1 MSRKKDLTVTKVE
14 AMVLRYQYEKGIA
27 DAQNFFSARS
37 AVIVQVHT
45 ACGITG
51 IGESASFGGPAETT
65 KYIIEHELA
74 PIVIGEDASSVSRI
88 WQKMFDRTRQHGRSG
103 VIMAAMS
110 GIDIALWD
118 VVGKHADLPVYKLFG
133 GYTDKVV
140 PYASSGFYSPGKTA
154 SDTAEE
160 CRSYFK
166 RGFKYAK
173 IKIGRNPEM
182 LLTPLHNMAYAEE
195 CQYSVEEDLARVEAC
210 CNVAK
215 EYGARIMV
223 DDAHGLGTIGEGGRG
238 TASYYGLE
246 KEVDIYMGTFSKS
259 LASLGGYM
267 AAEAKVADYVRC
279 NSRPYIFSASVP
291 PACIAVATASLRH
304 LKANPDLPKHLQELS
319 LYMQSELKKRDV
331 KFKETQVPIIP
342 IYTYETLRTLK
353 VQKALYERGL
363 YVNASVPPATAPNE
377 ALLRVSL
384 MATHTKEQIDEAVE
398 IIAETLKEF

>member
-1 MSRKKDLTVTKVE
+1 
-14 AMVLRYQYEKGIA
+14 
-27 DAQNFFSARS
+27 
-37 AVIVQVHT
+37 
-45 ACGITG
+45 
-51 IGESASFGGPAETT
+51 
-65 KYIIEHELA
+65 
-74 PIVIGEDASSVSRI
+74 
-88 WQKMFDRTRQHGRSG
+88 
-103 VIMAAMS
+103 MS

-223 DDAHGLGTIGEGGRG
+223 DANNTLTTYSAIQIGKKLEELNVFWFEEPVHVDNINGSAEVADALSMPVSGYESEIGAYRFRELIDRK
-238 TASYYGLE
+238 A
-246 KEVDIYMGTFSKS
+246 VDIVQPDVIWSGGFTECNRIANYAAMHNLPCNPHVFSS
-259 LASLGGYM
+259 GISLAANLQFLASLSNGGLLEMDQNYYPLRDDLLTQKIDI
-267 AAEAKVADYVRC
+267 AEDGFVYV
-279 NSRPYIFSASVP
+279 PQGPGLGVE
-291 PACIAVATASLRH
+291 L
-304 LKANPDLPKHLQELS
+304 NPDTVAKYL
-319 LYMQSELKKRDV
+319 
-331 KFKETQVPIIP
+331 
-342 IYTYETLRTLK
+342 
-353 VQKALYERGL
+353 
-363 YVNASVPPATAPNE
+363 VNS
-377 ALLRVSL
+377 
-384 MATHTKEQIDEAVE
+384 
-398 IIAETLKEF
+398 

>member
-223 DDAHGLGTIGEGGRG
+223 DANNTLTTYSAIQIGKKLEELNVFWFEEPVHVDNINGSAEVADALSMPVSGYESEIGAYRFRELIDRK
-238 TASYYGLE
+238 A
-246 KEVDIYMGTFSKS
+246 VDIVQPDVIWSGGFTECNRIANYAAMHNLPCNPHVFSS
-259 LASLGGYM
+259 GISLAANLQFLASLSNGGLLEMDQNYYPLRDDLLTQKIDI
-267 AAEAKVADYVRC
+267 AEDGFVYV
-279 NSRPYIFSASVP
+279 PQGPGLGVE
-291 PACIAVATASLRH
+291 L
-304 LKANPDLPKHLQELS
+304 NPDTVAKYL
-319 LYMQSELKKRDV
+319 
-331 KFKETQVPIIP
+331 
-342 IYTYETLRTLK
+342 
-353 VQKALYERGL
+353 
-363 YVNASVPPATAPNE
+363 VNS
-377 ALLRVSL
+377 
-384 MATHTKEQIDEAVE
+384 
-398 IIAETLKEF
+398 